1 MLLLFLLIMLLLGVV
16 VVIDDSYDYDDEVVE
31 SMVMDMGVIL
41 VFPTVYF
48 AKNKP

>member
-1 MLLLFLLIMLLLGVV
+1 MLLLGVV
-16 VVIDDSYDYDDEVVE
+16 VFIDDSNDDDEVVE
-31 SMVMDMGVIL
+31 SIVMDMGVIL